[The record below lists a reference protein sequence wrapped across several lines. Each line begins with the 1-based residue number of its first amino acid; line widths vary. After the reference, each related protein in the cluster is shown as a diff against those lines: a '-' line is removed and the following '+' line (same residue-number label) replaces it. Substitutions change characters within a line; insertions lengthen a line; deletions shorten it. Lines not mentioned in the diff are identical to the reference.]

1 MALRLRNADTTARWL
16 WRHATALQPSDT
28 RLIHSTSAG
37 LTHAQAVPATAPISP
52 PLPLPPLHTS
62 RLSTL
67 FTSRHAAQLRSH
79 GFVIIDGAFGD
90 SFCSRLLGEA
100 LLLRQRG
107 LLALNHTHLV
117 HPADRR
123 TALLPKRGI
132 LEADTHTPGLAAI
145 IPAFHQL
152 TCDLSLLQSIAA
164 QLPSLSLH
172 SQTVKVQLN
181 EGSGSCF
188 PLHFDSDSALDRR
201 HVSCLLYLN
210 RDYDAARDGG
220 QLQLCPIPYDSVTIE
235 PRWDRLVLFATS
247 AVLHRVLP
255 AAQPRVCTTL
265 WMSGGPLPAQP
276 FPPPDPSP
284 DPSSSSSSAAVE
296 SLRCLLHPRL
306 YAHYCKLLL
315 SSQWAD
321 SILQSHPDTADTRR
335 AVAQHAADVAVI
347 SKALTR
353 WLQHVP
359 DGLLPVGLA
368 GTEMADSLP
377 AGVKLGAG
385 LTEGATAAVLAI
397 RAAVNWDTLRR
408 FL

>member
-1 MALRLRNADTTARWL
+1 MGDTRP
-16 WRHATALQPSDT
+16 ALQPSHA
-28 RLIHSTSAG
+28 RLIHSTSAAH
-37 LTHAQAVPATAPISP
+37 THAQAVPATASISPALPFP
-52 PLPLPPLHTS
+52 PLPTS
-62 RLSTL
+62 RLSTV

-90 SFCSRLLGEA
+90 PFCSRLHSEA
-100 LLLRQRG
+100 LLLRQRD

-117 HPADRR
+117 NPADKR

-152 TCDLSLLQSIAA
+152 TSDLSLLQSISA

-172 SQTVKVQLN
+172 SQTVKVQVN
-181 EGSGSCF
+181 EGTGSCF
-188 PLHFDSDSALDRR
+188 PLHFDSDSTLDRR
-201 HVSCLLYLN
+201 HVSCILYLN
-210 RDYDAARDGG
+210 RDYEAARDGG

-247 AVLHRVLP
+247 AMLHRVLP
-255 AAQPRVCTTL
+255 ATRPRVCTTL
-265 WMSGGPLPAQP
+265 WMSGGPLPVQP
-276 FPPPDPSP
+276 FPPPAAAASA
-284 DPSSSSSSAAVE
+284 SSSAIVE
-296 SLRCLLHPRL
+296 SLRCLLHPRV

-321 SILQSHPDTADTRR
+321 SILQSHPDTADTRL
-335 AVAQHAADVAVI
+335 ALAQHDADVAVI
-347 SKALTR
+347 RKALTR

-359 DGLLPVGLA
+359 DGLLPVSLA
-368 GTEMADSLP
+368 GTEVAESIP

-385 LTEGATAAVLAI
+385 RTEGLAAALSGIPAGI
-397 RAAVNWDTLRR
+397 RWETLRR